1 MLNSLRAAL
10 ICIFLGMWHVVVA
23 ATSGSEDTSAARAE
37 AIDWVWAGQRV
48 WFDFISQGDYQ
59 LVAYYDASRQMS
71 VALRQLGDVNGAP
84 WIYHKLP
91 SYLGWD
97 AHNSITAAFD
107 ANGHIHIVGNLHTN
121 PLIYFRSTKPYD
133 PRSLVPV
140 KQMVSVAHEQR
151 MTYPGFFV
159 DRQRQ
164 LFFKYRDGS
173 SNRGSWYYL
182 SWDNSAKQWRNTYKK
197 PVLDG
202 QGQRSVY
209 PYGPVFGPDGYA
221 HLSFVW
227 RETQI
232 ASSNHDLSYARS
244 RDLVNWETSNGEPIG
259 LPIQLANSEVID
271 PVPMHGGLLNGRT
284 PIGFDSEQ
292 RVLVTYQKYDEQG
305 NTQVYLRRK
314 EGHEWREVRV
324 SDWKK
329 SRVDL
334 DKGGAL
340 KLPIITSQPAFINSA
355 KQIVVPAKYHDND
368 WQWILDA
375 NSLEVLSSHFSQSDL
390 PNAITQYDIDND
402 IPQRVLPMRD
412 EQTSP
417 STQYYISWE
426 AMHPNR
432 DQARE
437 NIPMPSTLR
446 VHRLK

>member
-1 MLNSLRAAL
+1 M
-10 ICIFLGMWHVVVA
+10 
-23 ATSGSEDTSAARAE
+23 
-37 AIDWVWAGQRV
+37 
-48 WFDFISQGDYQ
+48 
-59 LVAYYDASRQMS
+59 
-71 VALRQLGDVNGAP
+71 
-84 WIYHKLP
+84 
-91 SYLGWD
+91 
-97 AHNSITAAFD
+97 
-107 ANGHIHIVGNLHTN
+107 
-121 PLIYFRSTKPYD
+121 
-133 PRSLVPV
+133 
-140 KQMVSVAHEQR
+140 
-151 MTYPGFFV
+151 
-159 DRQRQ
+159 
-164 LFFKYRDGS
+164 
-173 SNRGSWYYL
+173 
-182 SWDNSAKQWRNTYKK
+182 
-197 PVLDG
+197 
-202 QGQRSVY
+202 
-209 PYGPVFGPDGYA
+209 
-221 HLSFVW
+221 SFVW
-227 RETQI
+227 RETPI

-324 SDWKK
+324 SDWKN

-340 KLPIITSQPAFINSA
+340 KLPIITSQPAFINSG
-355 KQIVVPAKYHDND
+355 KQIVVSAKYHDND
-368 WQWILDA
+368 WQWVLDA
-375 NSLEVLSSHFSQSDL
+375 NSLEVLSSNVSQSDL

>member
-37 AIDWVWAGQRV
+37 AIDFVWAGQRV

-107 ANGHIHIVGNLHTN
+107 ADGHIHIVGNLHTN
-121 PLIYFRSTKPYD
+121 PLVYFRSTKPYD
-133 PRSLVPV
+133 PRSLIPV
-140 KQMVSVAHEQR
+140 KQMVSAAHEER

-209 PYGPVFGPDGYA
+209 PYGPVFGTGPPSPSRRRSYGCALDG
-221 HLSFVW
+221 
-227 RETQI
+227 R
-232 ASSNHDLSYARS
+232 
-244 RDLVNWETSNGEPIG
+244 
-259 LPIQLANSEVID
+259 
-271 PVPMHGGLLNGRT
+271 
-284 PIGFDSEQ
+284 
-292 RVLVTYQKYDEQG
+292 
-305 NTQVYLRRK
+305 
-314 EGHEWREVRV
+314 
-324 SDWKK
+324 
-329 SRVDL
+329 
-334 DKGGAL
+334 GGASRSGETAARRRGCAPKAPKPHKPCL
-340 KLPIITSQPAFINSA
+340 T
-355 KQIVVPAKYHDND
+355 
-368 WQWILDA
+368 
-375 NSLEVLSSHFSQSDL
+375 
-390 PNAITQYDIDND
+390 
-402 IPQRVLPMRD
+402 PQAPLYPRKPCPGPL
-412 EQTSP
+412 
-417 STQYYISWE
+417 
-426 AMHPNR
+426 
-432 DQARE
+432 
-437 NIPMPSTLR
+437 
-446 VHRLK
+446 